1 MSLHRHNAALLTV
14 STAVATEQTGS
25 TYAVLPADGDGVA
38 DYSQS
43 FRVFLSASQTGG
55 ATSPTTSVKVETSTD
70 GTNWVEAATSTQ
82 LTADG
87 GLSELKA
94 ITALGPLVR
103 ARTILGGDT
112 KPSHTAKVVLVS
124 NGAFRIK
131 AT

>member
-1 MSLHRHNAALLTV
+1 MSLHRHTASLLTV
-14 STAVATEQTGS
+14 STATATEQTGS

-70 GTNWVEAATSTQ
+70 GTNWVEAALSTQ

-87 GLSELKA
+87 GVSEMKA

-103 ARTILGGDT
+103 ARTILGGGT

-131 AT
+131 AA